1 MRDKLT
7 MSISSDSSV
16 DDRWSKDLPHE
27 LVDMIVKRLWL
38 FDSISCTAVCSS
50 WRLVWKRRF
59 GNQFPF
65 ILRSLPY
72 QSYYS
77 LYSPGEDRAT
87 NNLRFPK
94 GVLVDCHG
102 TASYCSGSYGSWLIF
117 AEHSQHPKSARS
129 YFFNPLS
136 GAGIALPPHSNPSFF
151 LRDDETG
158 CDEKVIV
165 KTVASS
171 DPTDPNCIVA
181 ALTIHSHTLAFC
193 RLNAASWTLQHDTP
207 VEGGFGSTDLHFHE
221 EELYATVG
229 RMIDAVQM
237 FDPIEVLS
245 QTQCGS
251 DEADAFKGKCLCVEP
266 LQLHTMRD
274 PSFSLI
280 TSSSGEMLLV
290 LKDERKWKNDTEE
303 FSFLVFRCKVNK
315 TIRIMGDI
323 GAETLIAMAKPTNS
337 MPVIDKLGGHGS
349 GNCIY
354 FTNGKDDRI
363 GVYNLADRTLKY
375 PLTGGLQQTHSK
387 IVFMLMLHILKLW
400 SKDLPHELVER
411 IVKRLGLFD
420 FISCTAVCSS
430 WRSSVAM
437 ASKSRFEN
445 QFPFILRSVPYHQD
459 CYSLYS
465 PAEDPSFFVRDRR
478 AGGKVF
484 IKTVAS
490 SDPTDPNCIVAA
502 IALHGYR
509 VAFCRPN
516 DASWTLQYPPNTPL
530 RGGYGFTD
538 LHFHEGEL
546 YATVGRTI
554 DVVLIFDPLEVL
566 SQSQG
571 SYKGKLLG
579 VSPLEGHI
587 VLRWKTCVT
596 KNVDKTIREGYL
608 KYEVMNNIG
617 EQAMFIGNI
626 GAKSLMAMA
635 KPTNSMPVIGKLG
648 GHRSG
653 NCIYFNEKDDRR

>member
-1 MRDKLT
+1 MG
-7 MSISSDSSV
+7 ISSDSSV
-16 DDRWSKDLPHE
+16 DDRWSKDLAHE
-27 LVDMIVKRLWL
+27 LVDMIVKRLCL

-65 ILRSLPY
+65 ILRSFPY

-94 GVLVDCHG
+94 GVLVDCRC
-102 TASYCSGSYGSWLIF
+102 TASYCSGSYGSWLII

-136 GAGIALPPHSNPSFF
+136 GARIALPPHLNPSFF
-151 LRDDETG
+151 VRDDETDW
-158 CDEKVIV
+158 DEKFIV

-193 RLNAASWTLQHDTP
+193 RPNDASWTLQHDTP
-207 VEGGFGSTDLHFHE
+207 VKGGFGFTDLHFHE
-221 EELYATVG
+221 GELYATVG

-251 DEADAFKGKCLCVEP
+251 DEADAFKGKKLWVEP
-266 LQLHTMRD
+266 LPHHTMRD

-290 LKDERKWKNDTEE
+290 FKDERKWKNDTEE
-303 FSFLVFRCKVNK
+303 FSFLVLRCKVDK
-315 TIRIMGDI
+315 TIRIMGMNLLKYEEMNDIGEQAIFIGDI

-375 PLTGGLQQTHSK
+375 PLTGGHQQAHSK
-387 IVFMLMLHILKLW
+387 VWFTPKL
-400 SKDLPHELVER
+400 S
-411 IVKRLGLFD
+411 
-420 FISCTAVCSS
+420 
-430 WRSSVAM
+430 
-437 ASKSRFEN
+437 
-445 QFPFILRSVPYHQD
+445 
-459 CYSLYS
+459 
-465 PAEDPSFFVRDRR
+465 
-478 AGGKVF
+478 
-484 IKTVAS
+484 
-490 SDPTDPNCIVAA
+490 
-502 IALHGYR
+502 
-509 VAFCRPN
+509 
-516 DASWTLQYPPNTPL
+516 
-530 RGGYGFTD
+530 
-538 LHFHEGEL
+538 
-546 YATVGRTI
+546 
-554 DVVLIFDPLEVL
+554 
-566 SQSQG
+566 
-571 SYKGKLLG
+571 
-579 VSPLEGHI
+579 
-587 VLRWKTCVT
+587 
-596 KNVDKTIREGYL
+596 
-608 KYEVMNNIG
+608 
-617 EQAMFIGNI
+617 
-626 GAKSLMAMA
+626 
-635 KPTNSMPVIGKLG
+635 
-648 GHRSG
+648 
-653 NCIYFNEKDDRR
+653 